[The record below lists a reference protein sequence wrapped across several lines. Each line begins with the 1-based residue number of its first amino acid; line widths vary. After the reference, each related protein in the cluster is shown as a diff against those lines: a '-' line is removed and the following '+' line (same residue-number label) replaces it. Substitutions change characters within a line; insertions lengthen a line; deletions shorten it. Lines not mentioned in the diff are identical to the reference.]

1 MDSEDSEPQSARSL
15 FEAAEDKRHAIE
27 SSYDSTS
34 PTYAADVTSAV
45 SLYGQAIDR
54 IAAVSLFSPN
64 EGVDDVATAELPL
77 LLAPFYAAEV
87 VQRTPRLATPAE
99 RLGILRQARRG
110 YERFLGQAESYGLVP
125 KTPYGRMLERYRDDP
140 EAFAAAAGADA
151 GARRDAKMAA
161 YRAEK
166 QLRDKVEALR
176 RNPRYLEHGDE
187 ELVRELHL
195 TSIQAAVHATF
206 NGLDSLNREV
216 SLLAQAPPPPPP
228 PGQSSSSPSSS
239 SSDARSRQP
248 AQNFDP
254 TLRLDQV
261 PRAAGRGGPL
271 LSRDGKPLQ
280 PFTLLPS
287 GSGAGPSRA
296 DLARGVF
303 RPGHNLPTMSIDEYL
318 DEERRRGNIIEGGG
332 EQPRPQ
338 LDEDDMDAV
347 DRETYKARD
356 WDDFTDDN
364 PRGSGNTLNKG

>member
-15 FEAAEDKRHAIE
+15 FEAAEDKRHTIE
-27 SSYDSTS
+27 SSYDSKA
-34 PTYAADVTSAV
+34 PTFAADVASAV
-45 SLYGQAIDR
+45 SLYCQAIDR
-54 IAAVSLFSPN
+54 IASVSLFSPN
-64 EGVDDVATAELPL
+64 EGVDDVTTSELPL
-77 LLAPFYAAEV
+77 LLAPFHAAEL
-87 VQRTPRLATPAE
+87 VQRTPGLATPAE
-99 RLGILRQARRG
+99 RLGILQQARRG
-110 YERFLGQAESYGLVP
+110 YERFLGQAENYGLVP

-151 GARRDAKMAA
+151 GARRDAKVAA

-166 QLRDKVEALR
+166 QLREKVEALR

-216 SLLAQAPPPPPP
+216 SLLTQAPPPPPP
-228 PGQSSSSPSSS
+228 GQPASSSV
-239 SSDARSRQP
+239 DARSRQ
-248 AQNFDP
+248 ADQNFDP
-254 TLRLDQV
+254 TLRLDEL
-261 PRAAGRGGPL
+261 PRAAGHGGPL

-287 GSGAGPSRA
+287 GSGSGPSRA